1 MQEIPSAQVWQE
13 RVEGKVDQILDRL
26 TRMEER
32 QSSLAGKV
40 EAHDN
45 RLHDLSERTQKLQ
58 NELVEVRVKAESKQE
73 VQQIQHQHLSG
84 RWKMI
89 GTAAI
94 AAASIAGGFLSR
106 IFFP

>member
-45 RLHDLSERTQKLQ
+45 RLHDLAERTQTLQ
-58 NELVEVRVKAESKQE
+58 NELVEVRVKADSKQE
-73 VQQIQHQHLSG
+73 VQQIQHQQLSG

-89 GTAAI
+89 GTAAV
-94 AAASIAGGFLSR
+94 AAAGIAGGWLGR

>member
-1 MQEIPSAQVWQE
+1 MQEIPSAQAWQE

-45 RLHDLSERTQKLQ
+45 LLHDLAERTQTLQ

-73 VQQIQHQHLSG
+73 VQQIQHQQLSG
-84 RWKMI
+84 RWKAI
-89 GTAAI
+89 GTVAI
-94 AAASIAGGFLSR
+94 AAASIIGGFLSR
-106 IFFP
+106 IWFP